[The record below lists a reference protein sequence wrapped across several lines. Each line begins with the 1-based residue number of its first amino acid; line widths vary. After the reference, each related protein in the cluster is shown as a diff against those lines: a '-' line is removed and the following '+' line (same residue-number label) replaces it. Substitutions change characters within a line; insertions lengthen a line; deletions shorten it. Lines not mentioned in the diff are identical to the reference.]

1 MPSRP
6 SSYTLKPLNQSMTQK
21 TRRRRVEEKR
31 STLAEWA
38 KQEKVSVEELLGY
51 LLHVETYHD
60 GDRGIA
66 AVGWQIF
73 TGGKV
78 FEK

>member
-31 STLAEWA
+31 LTLAEWA

-60 GDRGIA
+60 GDRGIT
-66 AVGWQIF
+66 AVGWQDFHWWESI
-73 TGGKV
+73 
-78 FEK
+78 